1 MKIAKMSLEAMNKS
15 NEEVI
20 KEINVLK
27 DQNKSLSKE
36 IERMYSRQTEDLRER
51 LKEKE
56 QEINELR
63 NRNWISK
70 FFNRGK

>member
-70 FFNRGK
+70 VL